1 VQSLFWIQNYLMP
14 TRNKMKGLQT
24 IMGLLTAIVCIVVL
38 RVEAQSPKGKYGNV
52 ALTNATI
59 ETVTK
64 GTIQNGTVLIVDG
77 KITAVGSN
85 VSIPT
90 GIEVIDCKGQFIYPG
105 MIDAGTNLGLSEI
118 SSVARTTDFN
128 EIGEVIPQMK
138 ALTAVNPNASAIPV
152 TRVSGVTTALS
163 IPTGGML
170 SGTAALINLHG
181 YTPDQMFAG
190 FEGIVLN
197 FPNTGRRGFFDRRTD
212 EEIKKASDKALAS
225 LNDVWEKATQY
236 QKLDSATKG
245 KAGYYPELQALIPV
259 LRGEQTLLVEVNASK
274 DIQAALKWLK
284 EKKVKKSILTGVAE
298 GWRVADEIAKSG
310 IPVITGGVLELPTR
324 DYDRYD
330 KAYANPGLLKKA
342 GVKVAI
348 KSESNNNNYRNL
360 PYHAG
365 FAVAYGMNKEDA
377 LKAITIV
384 PAELL
389 GVANKLGSIEVGKS
403 ATLFICNGDP
413 FETKTQVSHV
423 FIEGWSMPMV
433 SRQTELYNEFLKRE
447 PGVKK

>member
-1 VQSLFWIQNYLMP
+1 
-14 TRNKMKGLQT
+14 
-24 IMGLLTAIVCIVVL
+24 MGLLTAIVCIVVL
-38 RVEAQSPKGKYGNV
+38 RVEAQNPKGKYGNV

-64 GTIQNGTVLIVDG
+64 GIIQNGTVLIVEG
-77 KITAVGSN
+77 KIAGVGNN

-90 GIEVIDCKGQFIYPG
+90 GTEIIDCKGQFIYPG
-105 MIDAGTNLGLSEI
+105 MIDAGTNLGLNEI
-118 SSVARTTDFN
+118 SAVARTTDFN

-138 ALTAVNPNASAIPV
+138 ALTAVNPSASAIPV

-170 SGTAALINLHG
+170 PGTAALINLHG
-181 YTPDQMFAG
+181 YTPDQMYAG
-190 FEGIVLN
+190 FEGIVLT

-212 EEIKKASDKALAS
+212 EEIKKASDKALTS
-225 LNDVWEKATQY
+225 LNEVWEKATQY
-236 QKLDSATKG
+236 HKLDSATKG
-245 KAGYYPELQALIPV
+245 KAGYYPELQALLPV
-259 LRGEQTLLVEVNASK
+259 IRGEQTLLVEVNASK

-348 KSESNNNNYRNL
+348 KSESGNNNYRNL

-377 LKAITIV
+377 LKAITII